1 MEDDYTRNR
10 IRRHIL
16 PLIEQ
21 EVNPRAVTHM
31 AEASEI
37 FGQAEAYFTKLA
49 GEMSFSK
56 KKQLSRHM

>member
-21 EVNPRAVTHM
+21 EVNPMAVTHM

-37 FGQAEAYFTKLA
+37 FGQDMSWI
-49 GEMSFSK
+49 MSFSK